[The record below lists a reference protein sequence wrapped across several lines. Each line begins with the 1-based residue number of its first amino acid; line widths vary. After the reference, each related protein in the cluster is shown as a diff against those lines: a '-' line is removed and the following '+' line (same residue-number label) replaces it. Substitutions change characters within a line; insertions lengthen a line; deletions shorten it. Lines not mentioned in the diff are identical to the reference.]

1 MDMALFLSA
10 DFHQGNEIFNVHSR
24 GKQCAFMTLS
34 ALLTARNIPLSSW
47 SKVTFN
53 NVLIQGDKLYLK
65 ALNTG
70 FIVLDQ
76 GTDFLSV
83 EHIPKAISVS
93 SLCTNMSND
102 FSYEICQPMISL
114 PHSSAQENIVRSP
127 NGDLPTVVEPFGVQ
141 NNITKVASET
151 QNINTDSPI
160 VVKPIKAQNIN
171 TDSPIAVK
179 PFEAQNINIDSPIAV
194 KAKSV

>member
-1 MDMALFLSA
+1 MALFLSA

-24 GKQCAFMTLS
+24 GKQCAFMALS
-34 ALLTARNIPLSSW
+34 VLLTARNILLSSW

-53 NVLIQGDKLYLK
+53 IKCQGDKLYLK

-83 EHIPKAISVS
+83 EHLPKAISVS

-114 PHSSAQENIVRSP
+114 PHSSVQENIVRSP

-160 VVKPIKAQNIN
+160 AVKPI
-171 TDSPIAVK
+171 
-179 PFEAQNINIDSPIAV
+179 EAQSINIEKCEPNLPY
-194 KAKSV
+194 KL